1 LVGLIAYSNTF
12 GAPFQFDDQPNIVD
26 NPIIKNLGNFITS
39 SKGYVFNPRRFIGYL
54 SFALNFHFGG
64 LSVTGYHAV
73 NLAIH
78 IVSAILVYFLVA
90 LTLRTPVFQP
100 SNPPTLRYV
109 ALFSALLFVAH
120 PIQTEAVTYI
130 VQRLASLAAMF
141 YLLSVVMYIKARI
154 TGDRSWVMGH
164 GKGLRRLPI
173 TYYLLPITSLLSA
186 VLAMMTKETAFT
198 LPVIIVLYE
207 FVFFKSSLKK
217 KLLLMIPILCTMLI
231 IPITIIGTNR
241 PLGEIIADV
250 SERFRLQSSLPRW
263 DYLMTQMRVITTYI
277 RLLFLPVYQNLDYNY
292 PVYHSLF
299 QIPVFLSL
307 VFLSLI
313 LGTGV
318 YMIIISS
325 TSSRFSGL
333 FSRFTIH
340 DSRPF
345 RLIGFGILWFFITLS
360 VESSIIPIADVI
372 FEHRLYLPAAGAFIA
387 ITASAFSI
395 AGNVPSGQKVTER
408 TIVIVMSL
416 IIIALSGATFARNV
430 VWGDRVKLWEDVVR
444 KSPGNLMAHN
454 NLVAELLE
462 KKLYDRAITE
472 SRISLLMSP
481 NNVDGH
487 YNLGVIYQALNKF
500 DAAVEEYMTAI
511 KLKPDYVRAHLNLGA
526 VYTQPFNQYGKAEKE
541 FLTAVNLMPD
551 LPEAHFNLGYIYY
564 KKGQTEKARK
574 ELTTALNLR
583 PDYEKAR
590 QLLKAASQ

>member
-26 NPIIKNLGNFITS
+26 NPIIKNLGNFISS

-90 LTLRTPVFQP
+90 FTLKTPVFQP
-100 SNPPTLRYV
+100 SNPPTPRYV
-109 ALFSALLFVAH
+109 ALFSALFFVAH

-141 YLLSVVMYIKARI
+141 YLLSIVTYIKARI
-154 TGDRSWVMGH
+154 TGDRLWVMGD

-198 LPVIIVLYE
+198 LPVIIILYE
-207 FVFFKSSLKK
+207 FVFFKSPLKR
-217 KLLLMIPILCTMLI
+217 KLLFIIPMLGTMLI
-231 IPITIIGTNR
+231 IPISILGTNR
-241 PLGEIIADV
+241 PIGELISDV
-250 SERFRLQSSLPRW
+250 SEKFRLQSSLPRW
-263 DYLMTQMRVITTYI
+263 DYLITQIRVITTYI

-299 QIPVFLSL
+299 QIPVLLSSL
-307 VFLSLI
+307 FIGSLI
-313 LGTGV
+313 GLGIYLV
-318 YMIIISS
+318 I
-325 TSSRFSGL
+325 RQVKVKVEQ
-333 FSRFTIH
+333 
-340 DSRPF
+340 PQPAF
-345 RLIGFGILWFFITLS
+345 RLIGFGIIWFFITLS
-360 VESSIIPIADVI
+360 VESSVVPIADVI
-372 FEHRLYLPAAGAFIA
+372 FEHRLYLPSAGAFIA
-387 ITASAFSI
+387 IATAAFT
-395 AGNVPSGQKVTER
+395 AASGRKEMER
-408 TIVIVMSL
+408 TVAIVLSL
-416 IIIALSGATFARNV
+416 IVIALSGATFARNI

-444 KSPGNLMAHN
+444 KSPGNLRAHN

-462 KKLYDRAITE
+462 KKLYDRAIRE
-472 SRISLLMSP
+472 SGISLLMSP

-500 DAAVEEYMTAI
+500 DAAEEEYITAI

-526 VYTQPFNQYGKAEKE
+526 VYTQAFNQYDKAEKE

-574 ELTTALNLR
+574 ELTTALSLR

>member
-1 LVGLIAYSNTF
+1 
-12 GAPFQFDDQPNIVD
+12 
-26 NPIIKNLGNFITS
+26 
-39 SKGYVFNPRRFIGYL
+39 
-54 SFALNFHFGG
+54 
-64 LSVTGYHAV
+64 
-73 NLAIH
+73 
-78 IVSAILVYFLVA
+78 
-90 LTLRTPVFQP
+90 
-100 SNPPTLRYV
+100 
-109 ALFSALLFVAH
+109 
-120 PIQTEAVTYI
+120 
-130 VQRLASLAAMF
+130 
-141 YLLSVVMYIKARI
+141 
-154 TGDRSWVMGH
+154 
-164 GKGLRRLPI
+164 KGLRRLPI

-241 PLGEIIADV
+241 PLGEIIAYV
-250 SERFRLQSSLPRW
+250 SERFRLHSSLPRW

-408 TIVIVMSL
+408 TIVIVMS
-416 IIIALSGATFARNV
+416 
-430 VWGDRVKLWEDVVR
+430 
-444 KSPGNLMAHN
+444 
-454 NLVAELLE
+454 
-462 KKLYDRAITE
+462 
-472 SRISLLMSP
+472 
-481 NNVDGH
+481 
-487 YNLGVIYQALNKF
+487 
-500 DAAVEEYMTAI
+500 
-511 KLKPDYVRAHLNLGA
+511 
-526 VYTQPFNQYGKAEKE
+526 
-541 FLTAVNLMPD
+541 
-551 LPEAHFNLGYIYY
+551 
-564 KKGQTEKARK
+564 
-574 ELTTALNLR
+574 
-583 PDYEKAR
+583 
-590 QLLKAASQ
+590 

>member
-1 LVGLIAYSNTF
+1 V
-12 GAPFQFDDQPNIVD
+12 PFLFDDLPNIVD
-26 NPIIKNLGNFITS
+26 KPIIKNLGNFISS
-39 SKGYVFNPRRFIGYL
+39 SKGYAFNPRRFIGYL
-54 SFALNFHFGG
+54 SFALNYHFGG
-64 LSVTGYHAV
+64 LSVTGYHAI
-73 NLAIH
+73 NLVIH

-90 LTLRTPVFQP
+90 LTLKTPTLQP

-154 TGDRSWVMGH
+154 TGDRLWVMGH

-186 VLAMMTKETAFT
+186 VLAMKTKETAFT
-198 LPVIIVLYE
+198 LPVIIILYE
-207 FVFFKSSLKK
+207 FIFFKSPLKK
-217 KLLLMIPILCTMLI
+217 RLLFMIPILGTMLI
-231 IPITIIGTNR
+231 IPISILGTNR
-241 PLGEIIADV
+241 PIGELISDI
-250 SERFRLQSSLPRW
+250 SEKFRLQSSLPRW

-277 RLLFLPVYQNLDYNY
+277 RLLFLPVYQNLDYDY

-299 QIPVFLSL
+299 QVPVFLSFI
-307 VFLSLI
+307 FLTALFGLGIYLI
-313 LGTGV
+313 R
-318 YMIIISS
+318 
-325 TSSRFSGL
+325 SSRF
-333 FSRFTIH
+333 TVH
-340 DSRPF
+340 VSRPL

-360 VESSIIPIADVI
+360 VESSFIPIADVI
-372 FEHRLYLPAAGAFIA
+372 FEHRLYLPSAGAFIA

-395 AGNVPSGQKVTER
+395 AGTAASGRKVTER

-430 VWGDRVKLWEDVVR
+430 VWGDGVKLWEDVVR
-444 KSPGNLMAHN
+444 KSPGNLRAHN
-454 NLVAELLE
+454 NLVAELIE

-526 VYTQPFNQYGKAEKE
+526 VYTQAFNQYDKAEKE

-564 KKGQTEKARK
+564 KKGQMEKARK
-574 ELTTALNLR
+574 ELITALNIR
-583 PDYEKAR
+583 PGYEKAR
-590 QLLKAASQ
+590 QLLKTASQ